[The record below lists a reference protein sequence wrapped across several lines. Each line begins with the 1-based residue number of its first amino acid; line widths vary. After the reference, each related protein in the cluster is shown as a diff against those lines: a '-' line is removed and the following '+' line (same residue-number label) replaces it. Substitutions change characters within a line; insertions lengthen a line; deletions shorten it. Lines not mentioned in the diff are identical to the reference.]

1 VLTQPAVAITVGRG
15 GRPTREEAK
24 RRLKRVLEVAQH
36 HFLASGYRETSL
48 ETVARDAGVAKKTLY
63 HHFGDKAG
71 LFASVLAALREA
83 WIAEIQRVVLGSD
96 EPRAVL
102 EAVAL
107 HTLDVGTRPEMIA
120 LHRLLVAEA
129 HRFPEL
135 VSGNYENGAPR
146 GMEPLAAYLRKA
158 VASGALSLDEP
169 RLAAEQF
176 NHLVLGGIRTRILLG
191 VSRRPSQAERVKIAR
206 HAVQIFLAGCARR
219 SQSPAEHEIP
229 KLSATETRHAGNARR
244 QRSAQADGAR
254 PGSDT
259 ETANT
264 EIVLSSG

>member
-1 VLTQPAVAITVGRG
+1 MTQPALATAVGRG
-15 GRPTREEAK
+15 GRPTHKEAE
-24 RRLKRVLEVAQH
+24 RRLKRVLDVARQ
-36 HFLASGYRETSL
+36 HFLASGYRGTSL

-83 WIAEIQRVVLGSD
+83 WIAELRRVVLGSE

-102 EAVAL
+102 QAVAL
-107 HTLDVGTRPEMIA
+107 HTLDVGTRPDMIA

-135 VSGNYENGAPR
+135 VSGHYENGAAR

-176 NHLVLGGIRTRILLG
+176 THLVLGGIRTRLMLG
-191 VSRRPSQAERVKIAR
+191 VARRPSQAERAKIAR
-206 HAVQIFLAGCARR
+206 EVVRIFLAGCAR
-219 SQSPAEHEIP
+219 SSGSLAEHEAP
-229 KLSATETRHAGNARR
+229 TFSAAETLQAGSVGP
-244 QRSAQADGAR
+244 QRSAQADDAH
-254 PGSDT
+254 PGDRD
-259 ETANT
+259 
-264 EIVLSSG
+264 

>member
-1 VLTQPAVAITVGRG
+1 MTQPALESAVGRG
-15 GRPTREEAK
+15 GRPTHKEAE
-24 RRLKRVLEVAQH
+24 RRLKRVLDVARQ

-83 WIAEIQRVVLGSD
+83 WIAELRRVVLASE
-96 EPRAVL
+96 EPREVL

-135 VSGNYENGAPR
+135 VSGHYENGAAR

-158 VASGALSLDEP
+158 VADGALSLDEP

-176 NHLVLGGIRTRILLG
+176 THLVLGGIRTRLMLG
-191 VSRRPSQAERVKIAR
+191 VARRPNHAERVKIAR
-206 HAVQIFLAGCARR
+206 HAVRIFLAGCARN
-219 SQSPAEHEIP
+219 SHSKP
-229 KLSATETRHAGNARR
+229 L
-244 QRSAQADGAR
+244 
-254 PGSDT
+254 
-259 ETANT
+259 
-264 EIVLSSG
+264 

>member
-1 VLTQPAVAITVGRG
+1 MTQPALATAVGRG
-15 GRPTREEAK
+15 GRPTHKEAE
-24 RRLKRVLEVAQH
+24 RRLKRVLDVARH

-83 WIAEIQRVVLGSD
+83 WIAELRRVVLGSE

-102 EAVAL
+102 EEVAL

-135 VSGNYENGAPR
+135 VSGHYENGAPR
-146 GMEPLAAYLRKA
+146 GMEPLADYLRKA
-158 VASGALSLDEP
+158 VASGALFLDEP
-169 RLAAEQF
+169 RMAAEQF
-176 NHLVLGGIRTRILLG
+176 THLVLGGIRTRLLLG

-206 HAVQIFLAGCARR
+206 HAVQIFLAGCAR
-219 SQSPAEHEIP
+219 
-229 KLSATETRHAGNARR
+229 
-244 QRSAQADGAR
+244 
-254 PGSDT
+254 SDQ
-259 ETANT
+259 
-264 EIVLSSG
+264 ISSGRQVS